1 MCRVP
6 QGMKPGYSK
15 MSYLAEWKTI
25 PSCPN
30 QRLLSVLSFEE
41 SGLKA
46 RGDQQQLGMASATR
60 QGPGH
65 KRKFMAKR

>member
-30 QRLLSVLSFEE
+30 QRLLSVLNFEE

-46 RGDQQQLGMASATR
+46 SGEAAAARDGISNQAGTWAQREVHG
-60 QGPGH
+60 
-65 KRKFMAKR
+65 